1 MVSCLCPLPYLQ
13 MLQCHWSPICDLY
26 FTHRVTGLLC
36 VPSTLLTLSLVSYL
50 WPLPHSHS
58 LTDLIYVTSTHSQRL
73 TGLLSVT
80 STSLTESLVSCLCPL
95 PYLHCHW
102 SPICDLYLTHIVSLI
117 SYLWPLPTHRVSLV
131 SYLWLLPHSQ
141 SHWSPVCDLY
151 PTHRIWLVTYLWPLP
166 THRVTGLLSV
176 TYSQGLTGHVL

>member
-1 MVSCLCPLPYLQ
+1 MDTLVSYLWIYPTH
-13 MLQCHWSPICDLY
+13 MDL
-26 FTHRVTGLLC
+26 
-36 VPSTLLTLSLVSYL
+36 LVSYL
-50 WPLPHSHS
+50 WPLSNSHG
-58 LTDLIYVTSTHSQRL
+58 LTGLSVTSIPLAWTQWSPVCALYLTYRCYSV

-80 STSLTESLVSCLCPL
+80 STSLTESLVSCVCPL